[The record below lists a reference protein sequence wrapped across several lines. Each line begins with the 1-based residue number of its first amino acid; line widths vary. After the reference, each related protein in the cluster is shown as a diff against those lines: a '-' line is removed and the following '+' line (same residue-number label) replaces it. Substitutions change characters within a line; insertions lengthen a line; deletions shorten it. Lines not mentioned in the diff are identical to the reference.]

1 MMLVATGGGG
11 RQEIMHGFG
20 DRLTFGEVDK
30 ILQGLPRD
38 GLGRVKCKDIA
49 RKLVKGP
56 ADIPHL

>member
-1 MMLVATGGGG
+1 
-11 RQEIMHGFG
+11 MHGFG

-49 RKLVKGP
+49 RKLIKGP